1 MFNSTKSS
9 DIKDKAVSLKDST
22 KAAVSDIA
30 NDAKETVQELG
41 KRISSRSSNTKG
53 DAEALIESLR
63 ELLAEQPIEKKSDEI
78 KARVAEQYTQ
88 WKDTL
93 QDEIAIA
100 LQDGQARSRKVLNE
114 QPVLTL
120 AVAVGA
126 GALIGYL
133 IGNHNSDNRS

>member
-41 KRISSRSSNTKG
+41 KRISSRSSSTKS

-120 AVAVGA
+120 AVALGA

-133 IGNHNSDNRS
+133 IGSHNSDNRS

>member
-9 DIKDKAVSLKDST
+9 EIKDKAVSLKDST
-22 KAAVSDIA
+22 KAAVTDIA

-41 KRISSRSSNTKG
+41 KRISSRSSSTKG

-100 LQDGQARSRKVLNE
+100 LQDGQARSRQVLDE
-114 QPVLTL
+114 QPILTL

-133 IGNHNSDNRS
+133 IGNHNSNKRS

>member
-9 DIKDKAVSLKDST
+9 DIKDKAVNLKDAT
-22 KAAVSDIA
+22 KAAVTDIA
-30 NDAKETVQELG
+30 SDAKDTVQELS
-41 KRISSRSSNTKG
+41 KRISARTLDTKG

-63 ELLAEQPIEKKSDEI
+63 ELLAEKPVEKKGEEI
-78 KARVAEQYTQ
+78 KARLTDQYYQ
-88 WKDTL
+88 WKDTF

-100 LQDGQARSRKVLNE
+100 LQDGQARSRKVLDE
-114 QPVLTL
+114 QPLATL

-133 IGNHNSDNRS
+133 IGSYNSDKRS